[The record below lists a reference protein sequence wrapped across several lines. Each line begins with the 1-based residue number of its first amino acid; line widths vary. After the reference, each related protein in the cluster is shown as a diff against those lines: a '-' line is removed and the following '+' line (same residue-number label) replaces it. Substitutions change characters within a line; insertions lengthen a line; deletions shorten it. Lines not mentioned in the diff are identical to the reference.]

1 MTWALRGR
9 FGDVVK
15 SGSEVFLSEFD
26 GSRKTW
32 GESKVALGADV
43 GDWCKSGSV
52 VVSYGIG
59 KVGILTPYVEKTDAL
74 AVAQNGGAVF
84 GQGSE
89 KHALPNENDLL
100 LVGLGSSCVVSS
112 DCVAEEGS
120 C

>member
-32 GESKVALGADV
+32 GESKVALSADV
-43 GDWCKSGSV
+43 GDWCKGGSV
-52 VVSYGIG
+52 VVGYGIC
-59 KVGILTPYVEKTDAL
+59 KVGILTPYVEKMDAL

-84 GQGSE
+84 GS
-89 KHALPNENDLL
+89 AFFSLP
-100 LVGLGSSCVVSS
+100 
-112 DCVAEEGS
+112 
-120 C
+120 